1 VLVINGD
8 NFEPTKIIRKL
19 SLTVSV
25 TPPDGGKTQ
34 TVIWRP
40 PGFQV
45 QVAPLTRHDAGET
58 RIEEVGWN
66 GEELEN

>member
-1 VLVINGD
+1 MLVISGD
-8 NFEPTKIIRKL
+8 IFEPTKIIRKL

-25 TPPDGGKTQ
+25 TPPEGGKAQ
-34 TVIWRP
+34 TVIRRP

-58 RIEEVGWN
+58 RIEDVGWN
-66 GEELEN
+66 GEELGN